1 MSWLGKVAQN
11 SYIVIQNRKMSK
23 IKLSV
28 YNMTMKIPEL
38 KMSRAKE
45 LIHTSKHISLA
56 TTNADGSPH
65 NSPVRFFHDEK
76 LENIYWDS
84 NIEALHSQN
93 ILRTGQIFAVL
104 FDRMEVGGVFIK
116 CEGGHILDGKELEVG
131 LEITNSSRAEE
142 GKQKITL
149 NYYSGESV
157 QKMWSAKIANL
168 WINMPV
174 RDENGFI
181 LRDERVELER
191 NTLLKNI

>member
-1 MSWLGKVAQN
+1 MN
-11 SYIVIQNRKMSK
+11 
-23 IKLSV
+23 
-28 YNMTMKIPEL
+28 IPEV
-38 KMSRAKE
+38 KMNRAKE
-45 LIHTSKHISLA
+45 LIHTSRHISLA

-65 NSPVRFFHDEK
+65 NSPVKFLYDEK

-84 NIEALHSQN
+84 NVETLHSQN

-104 FDRMEVGGVFIK
+104 FDRMENGGVYIK

-131 LEITNSSRAEE
+131 LEIANSSRAKE
-142 GKQKITL
+142 GKDKIDL
-149 NYYSGESV
+149 DYYSAEGSV
-157 QKMWSAKIANL
+157 QKMWSVKITNL

-191 NTLLKNI
+191 NILLKNS

>member
-1 MSWLGKVAQN
+1 
-11 SYIVIQNRKMSK
+11 
-23 IKLSV
+23 
-28 YNMTMKIPEL
+28 MKIPEL
-38 KMSRAKE
+38 KLNRAKE

-65 NSPVRFFHDEK
+65 NSPIRFFYDEK
-76 LENIYWDS
+76 LENIYWGS

-104 FDRMEVGGVFIK
+104 FDRIEFGGVYMK
-116 CEGGHILDGKELEVG
+116 CVDGHILNGKELELG
-131 LEITNSSRAEE
+131 LEIINSSRTKE
-142 GKQKITL
+142 GQEKINLDYYGAGSAQKL
-149 NYYSGESV
+149 
-157 QKMWSAKIANL
+157 WSAKITNL

-191 NTLLKNI
+191 SILLKQ